1 MHLLKAVVTVAL
13 VLGATACAG
22 GGPYGHTVNYS
33 PLGDEAKAAAG
44 ARDYD
49 PVMAQ
54 RQPDDWRKGPVTLF
68 GVVTRRG
75 GSGAAARLALSV
87 RRLEPRNLC
96 DSAHDQDSCRVTVSD
111 AEFGTMHVVVTLKTD
126 DDVGEHSI
134 NVGSLVRVVGVLQD
148 AEDPNDGAPVLTV
161 SYLRQWPRYFFVT
174 RAAAAQMR
182 Q

>member
-1 MHLLKAVVTVAL
+1 MHPLKAAMVAAAL
-13 VLGATACAG
+13 LGLTSCAG
-22 GGPYGHTVNYS
+22 GGLYGHTVNYA
-33 PLGDEAKAAAG
+33 PLGDESKAVSG

-54 RQPDDWRKGPVTLF
+54 RQPEEWRKGSVTLF
-68 GVVTRRG
+68 GVVTNRG
-75 GSGAAARLALSV
+75 GSGAAAHLALSV

-96 DSAHDQDSCRVTVSD
+96 DSAHDEDTCRVTVSD
-111 AEFGTMHVVVTLKTD
+111 AEFGAVHALATLKTD

-134 NVGSLVRVVGVLQD
+134 NVGSLVRIVGTLQD
-148 AEDPNDGAPVLTV
+148 DADAADGAPVIKVT
-161 SYLRQWPRYFFVT
+161 YLRHWPRYYFVT